1 LNFALAVFF
10 VASALHSVSF
20 SLLTLPHRF
29 VVFISY
35 ASMQRSRKGVGGE
48 WKGRKREGRQGRKGR
63 VSSRQRR
70 AKAGKFKMFLK
81 VLQIDC
87 KNI

>member
-1 LNFALAVFF
+1 LNFALAAFF
-10 VASALHSVSF
+10 VASVLHSVSF
-20 SLLTLPHRF
+20 SLLTLPHHF

-35 ASMQRSRKGVGGE
+35 ASMQRSRKVVGGE
-48 WKGRKREGRQGRKGR
+48 WKRRKREGRQGRRGKA
-63 VSSRQRR
+63 SSRQRW

-81 VLQIDC
+81 VIQIDC